1 MDDTISRQAAIDAM
15 CSVCGHD
22 CDKSEFVYNAP
33 QDEQVIMCPEH
44 YALSTLPSAQPK
56 INNQINLCDSCR
68 HTYPDCPAGE
78 DDVLFG
84 NGAGNDNI
92 CACGKYEVSGQTE
105 SDWISCSK
113 RVPDDLAEVNITYV
127 NTRPEPYYDFLKGK
141 PFAGTAVYYKG
152 RWYWYSAMCV
162 DYLGEYGFS
171 PNDEMDDYI
180 KVIAWKP
187 LPEPYIGE

>member
-1 MDDTISRQAAIDAM
+1 MSDLIERQAAIDTIM
-15 CSVCGHD
+15 
-22 CDKSEFVYNAP
+22 NT
-33 QDEQVIMCPEH
+33 DETCYIYWKTYYKDLIE
-44 YALSTLPSAQPK
+44 ALPSAQPTL
-56 INNQINLCDSCR
+56 NNQINLCDSCR
-68 HTYPDCPAGE
+68 YTYPDCPAGK
-78 DDVLFG
+78 DDILFG
-84 NGAGNDNI
+84 NGKGGDNI

-105 SDWISCSK
+105 SDWIPCSK
-113 RVPDDLAEVNITYV
+113 RVPDDLAEVNITYL

-152 RWYWYSAMCV
+152 RWYWYSAVCV